1 MLDCLCTASYTPYL
15 LCLYFSQYVGLTPNF
30 PGKIVPIE
38 FGKHI
43 DANHA
48 LYAQNGSYMTSLG
61 DGIEVGCDYDNN
73 CIICCCAGFGCCRQK
88 IKGSQDDIAFIAA
101 GGTLVYR
108 KLEPDEVVVVDTRS
122 IVAIEE
128 SVTLGIVSNGTF
140 CMCCCG
146 GEGCF
151 STTLTGPG
159 KVFLQVCNSLYLI
172 LDILRRAI
180 SNSYFVLFDSI
191 IEYVLC

>member
-1 MLDCLCTASYTPYL
+1 MFL
-15 LCLYFSQYVGLTPNF
+15 QYVGLTPNF

-43 DANHA
+43 DVNHA
-48 LYAQNGSYMTSLG
+48 LYAQNGSSLG
-61 DGIEVGCDYDNN
+61 DGIKVGCDYDNN

-88 IKGSQDDIAFIAA
+88 ITGTQDDIAFIAA
-101 GGTLVYR
+101 GGTLIYR

-128 SVTLGIVSNGTF
+128 SVKLGIVSNGNF
-140 CMCCCG
+140 CTCCCG

-159 KVFLQVCNSLYLI
+159 KVFLQVGDTFFYSSTYV
-172 LDILRRAI
+172 LRRIITHLAFYD
-180 SNSYFVLFDSI
+180 NVLEHVLF
-191 IEYVLC
+191 

>member
-1 MLDCLCTASYTPYL
+1 M
-15 LCLYFSQYVGLTPNF
+15 GLTPNF
-30 PGKIVPIE
+30 PAKIVPIE

-43 DANHA
+43 DVHHA
-48 LYAQNGSYMTSLG
+48 LYAQNGSYMASLG
-61 DGIEVGCDYDNN
+61 DGIQVGCDYDNN
-73 CIICCCAGFGCCRQK
+73 CIICCCAGFGCCRQR
-88 IKGSQDDIAFIAA
+88 ITGTQDDIAFIAA

-128 SVTLGIVSNGTF
+128 SVKLGIVFNGNF
-140 CMCCCG
+140 CTCCCG

-159 KVFLQVCNSLYLI
+159 KVFLQVCISLSFYHLLVCRI
-172 LDILRRAI
+172 
-180 SNSYFVLFDSI
+180 
-191 IEYVLC
+191 CT